1 MQKPLNNIKGKHM
14 KKKTT
19 LLVMAAGMGS
29 RFGSLKQITPLG
41 PHQKAL
47 LHYTVYDAVHA
58 GFDKIVF
65 VIRESFAKE
74 FIDFVGKYSEGL
86 VETKYCYQSMD
97 RLPGGMPPI
106 EREKPWGTAHAI
118 WSAKDEINEPFA
130 ALNADDFYGSDAFI
144 KAHDFLANEAND
156 QEYGL
161 VGYRLAS
168 TLSENG
174 TVSRGVCES
183 DSNGH
188 LTTVTERTKIAAQA
202 DGTIKDEE
210 SGVILQADD
219 LVSMNFWAFTPNIFK
234 EIEKQFVEF
243 YPANKENLK
252 SEFYIP
258 KVVDQALKTG
268 VAKVKVLKTDAKWFG
283 VTYKEDTPGVNAAL
297 EAFDKEG
304 KYNDL

>member
-1 MQKPLNNIKGKHM
+1 M

-47 LHYTVYDAVHA
+47 LHYTIYDAVHA

-65 VIRESFAKE
+65 VIRESFAQE
-74 FIDFVGKYSEGL
+74 FINFVGKYAEGF
-86 VETKYCYQSMD
+86 VETAYCFQSMD
-97 RLPGGMPPI
+97 KLPGGMPPI
-106 EREKPWGTAHAI
+106 DREKPWGTAHAI
-118 WSAKDEINEPFA
+118 WSAKEVINEPFA
-130 ALNADDFYGSDAFI
+130 ALNADDFYGSDAFV
-144 KAHDFLANEAND
+144 KAHDFLASEATD
-156 QEYGL
+156 KEFGL

-174 TVSRGVCES
+174 TVSRGICET
-183 DSNGH
+183 DTHQH
-188 LTTVTERTKIAAQA
+188 LTAVTECTKIREQA

-210 SGVILQADD
+210 SGRILDAEDT
-219 LVSMNFWAFTPNIFK
+219 VSMNFWAFTPKVFD
-234 EIEKQFVEF
+234 EIERQFIEF
-243 YPANKENLK
+243 YAANKDNLK

-258 KVVDQALKTG
+258 KAVDNMIKEK
-268 VAKVKVLKTDAKWFG
+268 VAEVKVLKTSAKWFG

-297 EAFDKEG
+297 TAFSKEG
-304 KYNDL
+304 KYPDI

>member
-1 MQKPLNNIKGKHM
+1 M

-47 LHYTVYDAVHA
+47 LHYTIYDAVHA

-97 RLPGGMPPI
+97 VLPGGMPPI
-106 EREKPWGTAHAI
+106 DREKPWGTAHAI
-118 WSAKDEINEPFA
+118 WSAKDVINEPFA
-130 ALNADDFYGSDAFI
+130 ALNADDFYGSDAFV
-144 KAHDFLANEAND
+144 KAHDFLANEASD
-156 QEYGL
+156 KEFGL
-161 VGYRLAS
+161 VGYRLDA

-174 TVSRGVCES
+174 TVSRGVCKA
-183 DSNGH
+183 DANQH
-188 LTTVTERTKIAAQA
+188 LTSVTECTKIGYQP
-202 DGTIKDEE
+202 DGSIKDED
-210 SGVILQADD
+210 SGKVLEADD
-219 LVSMNFWAFTPNIFK
+219 LVSMNFWAFTPKVFA
-234 EIEKQFVEF
+234 EIERQFIEF
-243 YPANKENLK
+243 YPANKDNLK

-258 KVVDQALKTG
+258 MVVDKMIKDN
-268 VAKVKVLKTDAKWFG
+268 VAEVKVLKTDAKWFG
-283 VTYKEDTPGVNAAL
+283 VTYKEDTPSVNAAL
-297 EAFDKEG
+297 SAFDKEG
-304 KYNDL
+304 KYLDL

>member
-1 MQKPLNNIKGKHM
+1 
-14 KKKTT
+14 
-19 LLVMAAGMGS
+19 MAAGMGS

-65 VIRESFAKE
+65 VIRESFAQE
-74 FIDFVGKYSEGL
+74 FKDFVGKYAESF
-86 VETKYCYQSMD
+86 VETAYCYQNMD
-97 RLPGGMPPI
+97 KLPGGMPAI

-118 WSAKDEINEPFA
+118 WCAKDAINEPFA

-156 QEYGL
+156 HEFGL
-161 VGYRLAS
+161 VGYRLAA

-183 DSNGH
+183 DANQH
-188 LTTVTERTKIAAQA
+188 LTSVTECTKIGILP
-202 DGTIKDEE
+202 DGTIKDED
-210 SGVILQADD
+210 SGKILKADD
-219 LVSMNFWAFTPNIFK
+219 LVSMNFWAFTPSVFD
-234 EIEKQFVEF
+234 EIERQFVEF
-243 YPANKENLK
+243 YPANKDNLK

-258 KVVDQALKTG
+258 KVVDKMIKDKKAE
-268 VAKVKVLKTDAKWFG
+268 VKVLKTDAKWFG

-304 KYNDL
+304 KYLDL

>member
-1 MQKPLNNIKGKHM
+1 M

-65 VIRESFAKE
+65 VIRESFAQE
-74 FIDFVGKYSEGL
+74 FKDFVGKYAENL
-86 VETKYCYQSMD
+86 VETVYCYQSMD
-97 RLPGGMPPI
+97 KLPGGMPPI

-118 WSAKDEINEPFA
+118 WSAKDAIHEPFA
-130 ALNADDFYGSDAFI
+130 VLNADDFYGSDAFV
-144 KAHDFLANEAND
+144 KAHDFLAEKASD
-156 QEYGL
+156 QEFGL
-161 VGYRLAS
+161 VGYRLAA

-174 TVSRGVCES
+174 TVSRGICES
-183 DSNGH
+183 DASGH
-188 LTTVTERTKIAAQA
+188 LTSVTECTKIGIAAN
-202 DGTIKDEE
+202 GVIKDED
-210 SGVILQADD
+210 SGKILAPDD
-219 LVSMNFWAFTPNIFK
+219 LVSMNFWAFTPKVFE
-234 EIEKQFVEF
+234 EIERQFIEF
-243 YPANKENLK
+243 YPANKDNLK

-258 KVVDQALKTG
+258 KVVDKMIKDKKAN
-268 VAKVKVLKTDAKWFG
+268 VNVLKTDAQWFG

-297 EAFDKEG
+297 ATFDKEG
-304 KYNDL
+304 KYLDL

>member
-1 MQKPLNNIKGKHM
+1 M

-47 LHYTVYDAVHA
+47 LHYTIYDAVHA

-86 VETKYCYQSMD
+86 VETKYCYQSME

-144 KAHDFLANEAND
+144 QAHNFLTDEANE
-156 QEYGL
+156 QMYGL

-188 LTTVTERTKIAAQA
+188 LTTVTERTKIAMQA

-210 SGVILQADD
+210 SGVTLQADD
-219 LVSMNFWAFTPNIFK
+219 LVSMNFWAFTPNIFQ
-234 EIEKQFVEF
+234 EIEKQFIEF
-243 YPANKENLK
+243 YPQNKDNLK

-258 KVVDQALKTG
+258 KVVDQALKEG

-283 VTYKEDTPGVNAAL
+283 VTYKEDTPSVNAAL
-297 EAFDKEG
+297 ETFDKAG
-304 KYNDL
+304 KYKDL

>member
-1 MQKPLNNIKGKHM
+1 M

-74 FIDFVGKYSEGL
+74 FKDFVGKYAESL
-86 VETKYCYQSMD
+86 VETAYCYQSMD
-97 RLPGGMPPI
+97 KLPGGMPPI

-118 WSAKDEINEPFA
+118 WSAKDAIHEPFA
-130 ALNADDFYGSDAFI
+130 ALNADDFYGSDAFV
-144 KAHDFLANEAND
+144 KAHDFLAEKAD
-156 QEYGL
+156 DKEFGL
-161 VGYRLAS
+161 VGYRLAA

-174 TVSRGVCES
+174 TVSRGICES
-183 DSNGH
+183 DANGH
-188 LTTVTERTKIAAQA
+188 LTSVTECTKIGIAAN
-202 DGTIKDEE
+202 GVIKDEE
-210 SGVILQADD
+210 SGKILNPDD
-219 LVSMNFWAFTPNIFK
+219 LVSMNFWAFTPKVFE
-234 EIEKQFVEF
+234 EIERQFIEF
-243 YPANKENLK
+243 YPANKDNLK

-258 KVVDQALKTG
+258 KVVDKMIKDKIAN
-268 VAKVKVLKTDAKWFG
+268 VNVLKTDAKWFG

-297 EAFDKEG
+297 AAFDKEG
-304 KYNDL
+304 KYLDL

>member
-1 MQKPLNNIKGKHM
+1 M

-41 PHQKAL
+41 PHEKAL

-74 FIDFVGKYSEGL
+74 FIDFVGKYSESK
-86 VETKYCYQSMD
+86 VETAYCYQDMNN
-97 RLPGGMPPI
+97 LPGGMPPI
-106 EREKPWGTAHAI
+106 DREKPWGTAHAI
-118 WSAKDEINEPFA
+118 WSAKDVIHEPFA

-144 KAHDFLANEAND
+144 KAHDFLANEASD
-156 QEYGL
+156 AEFGL

-174 TVSRGVCES
+174 TVSRGVCEA
-183 DSNGH
+183 DAHQH
-188 LTTVTERTKIAAQA
+188 LTAVTECTKIGTKP
-202 DGTIKDEE
+202 DGTIKDED
-210 SGVILQADD
+210 SGRVLDADD
-219 LVSMNFWAFTPNIFK
+219 LVSMNFWAFTPKVFG
-234 EIEKQFVEF
+234 EIERQFIEF
-243 YPANKENLK
+243 YPANKDNLK

-258 KVVDQALKTG
+258 KVVDKMIKDK
-268 VAKVKVLKTDAKWFG
+268 VADVKVLKTDAKWFG
-283 VTYKEDTPGVNAAL
+283 VTYKEDTPSVNAAL
-297 EAFDKEG
+297 TAFDKQG
-304 KYNDL
+304 KYLDL

>member
-1 MQKPLNNIKGKHM
+1 M

-65 VIRESFAKE
+65 IIRESFAQE
-74 FIDFVGKYSEGL
+74 FKNFVGKYSESM
-86 VETKYCYQSMD
+86 VETDYCYQSMEN
-97 RLPGGMPPI
+97 LPGGMTPI
-106 EREKPWGTAHAI
+106 DREKPWGTAHAI
-118 WSAKDEINEPFA
+118 WCAKDIIHEPFA
-130 ALNADDFYGSDAFI
+130 ALNADDFYGSDAFV

-156 QEYGL
+156 GEFGL
-161 VGYRLAS
+161 VGYQLAA

-174 TVSRGVCES
+174 TVSRGICES
-183 DSNGH
+183 DNNQH
-188 LTTVTERTKIAAQA
+188 LTSVTECTKIGIER
-202 DGTIKDEE
+202 DGTIKDQD
-210 SGVILQADD
+210 SGRILQAND
-219 LVSMNFWAFTPNIFK
+219 LVSMNFWAFTPKVFQ
-234 EIEKQFVEF
+234 EIEKQFIEF
-243 YPANKENLK
+243 YPANKDNLK

-258 KVVDQALKTG
+258 KVVDKMIKDNIAQ
-268 VAKVKVLKTDAKWFG
+268 VKVLKTDAKWFG

-297 EAFDKEG
+297 TAFDKEG
-304 KYNDL
+304 KYLDL